1 MDTIKTFLDT
11 KIGMATQGLGGI
23 GFSYLEAIP
32 IWLRIGILVGVFIN
46 VWIGVLREI
55 RNN

>member
-11 KIGMATQGLGGI
+11 KTGIAAQGLGGI

-32 IWLRIGILVGVFIN
+32 IWLRIGILVGIFIN
-46 VWIGVLREI
+46 VWIRALREI